1 MIDIEALKRK
11 ESYVGVVGL
20 GYVGRPL
27 SVALQRHFAV
37 VAFDTDRRLVA
48 SLQRGVDRTKSV
60 DNRLILGMRGCF
72 TSAAVGLRRC
82 SFIIITVPTPISAD
96 RTPDLEPLRLAAST
110 VGRNLSQGC
119 VVVLES
125 TVYPG
130 VTENVL
136 APIIAKESGLEAGKG
151 FHLGYSPERI
161 NPGDRTRTVDKLVKV
176 VAGDR
181 AKVTELMASVY
192 GMVTGGRVYRAAS
205 IKTAEAAKVIENT
218 QRDLNIA
225 LMNELSMICD
235 RIGVDTREVIRT
247 ASTKWNFAPF
257 EPGLVGGHCIGVDPY
272 YLTFVAKEFGLVPR
286 VTLAGRHVNDAM
298 GGYVAERT
306 IELIRMHHGSEAG
319 VRVLILGVAF
329 KENVADVRNSRVAD
343 IVHVLEDHSVLCS
356 VYDPKVDPADVV
368 DNYHFELVNDATEA
382 GPYEAIVVAVKH
394 DVFATKWPVQFLR
407 KIAVSE
413 RPILVDVKSLYD
425 GDAARRS
432 GFHYWR
438 L

>member
-1 MIDIEALKRK
+1 MIDIEALKRR
-11 ESYVGVVGL
+11 ESCVGVVGL

-27 SVALQRHFAV
+27 AVALKRHFSV

-48 SLQRGVDRTKSV
+48 ALQRGVDRTKSV
-60 DNRLILGMRGCF
+60 DNRLIHEMRRSF
-72 TSAAVGLRRC
+72 TSAAAGLRRC

-96 RTPDLEPLRLAAST
+96 RTPDLEPLKLAAST
-110 VGRNLSQGC
+110 VGRNLSRGC

-136 APIIAKESGLEAGKG
+136 APIIAKESGLEYGTG

-161 NPGDRTRTVDKLVKV
+161 NPGDHTRTVDKLVKV

-181 AKVTELMASVY
+181 TKVTELMASVY
-192 GMVTGGRVYRAAS
+192 GMVTGGKIYCAAS

-235 RIGVDTREVIRT
+235 RIGVDTGEVIRT
-247 ASTKWNFAPF
+247 ASTKWNFATF

-286 VTLAGRHVNDAM
+286 VTLAGRYLNDAM
-298 GGYVAERT
+298 GSYVAERT
-306 IELIRMHHGSEAG
+306 IEMIRMHHGSEAG
-319 VRVLILGVAF
+319 VRVLILGMAF

-343 IVHVLEDHSVLCS
+343 IVRVLEDHRVLCS
-356 VYDPKVDPADVV
+356 VYDPQVDPNDVV
-368 DNYHFELVNDATEA
+368 DNYGFRPVSDATSKA
-382 GPYEAIVVAVKH
+382 PYSAIVLAVKH
-394 DVFATKWPVQFLR
+394 EVFARTFPVEFLR
-407 KIAVSE
+407 EIAVAE

-425 GDAARRS
+425 RDAAKRS
-432 GFHYWR
+432 GFYYWR